1 MCYNALINNKLLT
14 TYLIS
19 SDNVYES
26 VELPEENG
34 IDMELIHLFTLVK
47 FINDKQN
54 TYLTYMMMFMV
65 MIYSSI
71 KKIIDFIRM

>member
-1 MCYNALINNKLLT
+1 MCYNALINNKLVT
-14 TYLIS
+14 TYLIP

-26 VELPEENG
+26 LELPEGND
-34 IDMELIHLFTLVK
+34 IDMDLIHLFTLVK